1 MTNQQKFIETFGHKT
16 FDIIIDNCDDVNIL
30 KWFTREYQGVVE
42 PYTIPIDGLVKWDTG
57 DTIAPD
63 PEPIKEELPKKRGG
77 GKHGRKMYDSR
88 WYEDM
93 VEDFYLGSERTKNF
107 TLSDDPSLK
116 PLKTMDGL
124 KCRFENAIKA
134 LHVEDCVAV
143 HKYYAGTVNECI
155 VLENIRNPKTFQGSY
170 KLS

>member
-1 MTNQQKFIETFGHKT
+1 MTNQQKFIETFGQEVFNT
-16 FDIIIDNCDDVNIL
+16 LRDNCDNIYIL
-30 KWFTREYQGVVE
+30 KWFTKEYQGAVE
-42 PYTIPIDGLVKWDTG
+42 PYTIPIDGLEKLDTSS
-57 DTIAPD
+57 DNKED
-63 PEPIKEELPKKRGG
+63 PVPELPKKRGG
-77 GKHGRKMYDSR
+77 GKTGRKMYDSR
-88 WYEDM
+88 WYEDV

-134 LHVEDCVAV
+134 LNVEDCVAV